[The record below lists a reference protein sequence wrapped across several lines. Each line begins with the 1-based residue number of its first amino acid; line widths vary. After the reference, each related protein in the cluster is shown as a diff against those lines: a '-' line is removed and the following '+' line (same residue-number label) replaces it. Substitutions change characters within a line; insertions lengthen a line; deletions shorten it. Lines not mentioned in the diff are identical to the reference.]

1 MVLHLNTNL
10 NLINIKIMMK
20 NFFEDQVFAKNIN
33 ITNTNKVW
41 KSTVSIFTNV
51 SWDTSQ
57 FVSNS
62 IFESMFDWLESLKV
76 VFENNNDVN
85 FVIRPHPGEN
95 RKIKKTFYTVTD
107 WYNEKIHNIYPNVS
121 LLNNV
126 RILLLII

>member
-1 MVLHLNTNL
+1 
-10 NLINIKIMMK
+10 
-20 NFFEDQVFAKNIN
+20 
-33 ITNTNKVW
+33 
-41 KSTVSIFTNV
+41 
-51 SWDTSQ
+51 
-57 FVSNS
+57 
-62 IFESMFDWLESLKV
+62 MFDWLESLKV

-126 RILLLII
+126 REFFFL

>member
-1 MVLHLNTNL
+1 MART
-10 NLINIKIMMK
+10 
-20 NFFEDQVFAKNIN
+20 IN

-121 LLNNV
+121 F
-126 RILLLII
+126 